1 MTDAIKLLMDI
12 RNLRSFIRESMT
24 LEQLQ
29 EALDKLTQVVNERIT
44 EEEQEKVAIKE
55 RDEKLE
61 IYRQM
66 LLSDGLTPED
76 LLSIPDKTKK
86 NLRIKRPGKYKYID
100 DNGNEKTWTGQGR
113 TPKALKT
120 SIDNGANLDDFLIKE
135 VN

>member
-12 RNLRSFIRESMT
+12 RKLRCFTRESIT

-44 EEEQEKVAIKE
+44 EEEQEKVATKE

-120 SIDNGANLDDFLIKE
+120 SIDNGANLDDFLI
-135 VN
+135 

>member
-12 RNLRSFIRESMT
+12 RKLRCFTRESIT

-44 EEEQEKVAIKE
+44 EEAQEKAATKE

-76 LLSIPDKTKK
+76 LLSMPDKTQKY
-86 NLRIKRPGKYKYID
+86 LRIKRPGKYKYID
-100 DNGNEKTWTGQGR
+100 NNGDEKTWTGQGR

-120 SIDNGANLDDFLIKE
+120 SIDNGANLDDFLI
-135 VN
+135 

>member
-44 EEEQEKVAIKE
+44 EEAQEKAATKE

-76 LLSIPDKTKK
+76 LLSMPDKTQKY
-86 NLRIKRPGKYKYID
+86 LRIKRPGKYKYID
-100 DNGNEKTWTGQGR
+100 NNGDEKTWTGQGR

>member
-12 RNLRSFIRESMT
+12 RKLRCFTRESIT

-44 EEEQEKVAIKE
+44 EEEQEKAATKE

-76 LLSIPDKTKK
+76 LLSMPDKTQKY
-86 NLRIKRPGKYKYID
+86 LRIKRPGKYKYID
-100 DNGNEKTWTGQGR
+100 NNGDEKTWTGQGR
-113 TPKALKT
+113 PPKALKT
-120 SIDNGANLDDFLIKE
+120 SIDNGANLDDFLI
-135 VN
+135 

>member
-44 EEEQEKVAIKE
+44 EEAQEKAATKE

>member
-12 RNLRSFIRESMT
+12 RNLRSFTRESMT

-44 EEEQEKVAIKE
+44 EEEQEKAATKE

-66 LLSDGLTPED
+66 LLSDGLI
-76 LLSIPDKTKK
+76 S
-86 NLRIKRPGKYKYID
+86 
-100 DNGNEKTWTGQGR
+100 
-113 TPKALKT
+113 
-120 SIDNGANLDDFLIKE
+120 
-135 VN
+135 

>member
-44 EEEQEKVAIKE
+44 EEEQEKVATKE

-76 LLSIPDKTKK
+76 LLSMPDKTQKY
-86 NLRIKRPGKYKYID
+86 LRIKRPGKYKYID
-100 DNGNEKTWTGQGR
+100 NNGDEKTWTGQGR

>member
-44 EEEQEKVAIKE
+44 EEAQEKAATKE

-76 LLSIPDKTKK
+76 LLSMPDKTQKY
-86 NLRIKRPGKYKYID
+86 LRIKRPGKYKYID
-100 DNGNEKTWTGQGR
+100 NNGDEKTWTGQGR

-120 SIDNGANLDDFLIKE
+120 SIDNGANLDDFLI
-135 VN
+135 

>member
-12 RNLRSFIRESMT
+12 RNLRSFTRESMT

-44 EEEQEKVAIKE
+44 EEEQEKAATKE

-76 LLSIPDKTKK
+76 LLSMPDKTQK

-120 SIDNGANLDDFLIKE
+120 SIENGANLDDFLIKE
-135 VN
+135 VD

>member
-44 EEEQEKVAIKE
+44 EEEQEKVATKE

>member
-12 RNLRSFIRESMT
+12 RKLRCFTRESIT

-44 EEEQEKVAIKE
+44 EEAQEKAATKE

-76 LLSIPDKTKK
+76 LLSMPDKTQKY
-86 NLRIKRPGKYKYID
+86 LRIKRPSKYKYID
-100 DNGNEKTWTGQGR
+100 NNGDEKTWTGQGR

-120 SIDNGANLDDFLIKE
+120 SIDNGANLDDFLI
-135 VN
+135 

>member
-12 RNLRSFIRESMT
+12 RKLRCFTRESIT

-44 EEEQEKVAIKE
+44 EEEQEKAATKE

-76 LLSIPDKTKK
+76 LLSMPNKTQKY
-86 NLRIKRPGKYKYID
+86 LRIKRPGKYKYID
-100 DNGNEKTWTGQGR
+100 NNGDEKTWTGQGR

-120 SIDNGANLDDFLIKE
+120 YIDNGANLDDFLI
-135 VN
+135 